1 MYLLQKERRDTMS
14 KEELLL
20 EKIEEVRD
28 LMNQLIREKQELLDQ
43 NVIQLSQRLDNL
55 LNEYNDFLRQDD

>member
-1 MYLLQKERRDTMS
+1 MS